1 MSNVSGTI
9 SVNVEFRDTT
19 TSSGVQSLK
28 TVTLR
33 EATEYTSGKV
43 AIITGTAGTSA
54 VNLGTLGTTTYRN
67 ASGSVVSFSAVTR
80 LAFSWSGSSTRQLIE
95 NSDNHF
101 LLRSKAGSVTIT
113 DVDSLVVSPE
123 ISTGSGTGTY
133 TIVLYGPT

>member
-19 TSSGVQSLK
+19 TATGVQSLK

-33 EATEYTSGKV
+33 EATEYTTGKV

-54 VNLGTLGTTTYRN
+54 VNLGVLGTTTYRN

-80 LAFSWSGSSTRQLIE
+80 LAFSWSGSSQRVLTEQT
-95 NSDNHF
+95 DTF
-101 LLRSKAGSVTIT
+101 FVLRSNSGSVAVT
-113 DVDSLVVSPE
+113 DVPASDVITE
-123 ISTGSGTGTY
+123 IGAGSGTGTY
-133 TIVLYGPT
+133 TIVLYGLT

>member
-33 EATEYTSGKV
+33 EATEYTTGKV

-54 VNLGTLGTTTYRN
+54 VNLGTIGNTTYRN

-80 LAFSWSGSSTRQLIE
+80 LAFSWSGSSERVLEEQI
-95 NSDNHF
+95 NMYF
-101 LLRSKAGSVTIT
+101 VLRSTAGSVAVT
-113 DVDSLVVSPE
+113 DVPVYTVRPE
-123 ISTGSGTGTY
+123 IISGLGTGNY
-133 TIVLYGPT
+133 TLVIYGT

>member
-19 TSSGVQSLK
+19 TSTGVQSLK

-33 EATEYTSGKV
+33 DATEYTTGKV

-80 LAFSWSGSSTRQLIE
+80 LAFSRSGSSERVLNEQ
-95 NSDNHF
+95 SDTYF
-101 LLRSKAGSVTIT
+101 VLRSKAGSVAVT
-113 DVDSLVVSPE
+113 DVPASTVTPE
-123 ISTGSGTGTY
+123 ISTGTGTGTY
-133 TIVLYGPT
+133 NIVLYGPT

>member
-1 MSNVSGTI
+1 MSNVTGTV

-80 LAFSWSGSSTRQLIE
+80 LAFSWSGSSERVVTEQE
-95 NSDNHF
+95 SF
-101 LLRSKAGSVTIT
+101 FVLRSKSGSVAVT
-113 DVDSLVVSPE
+113 DAPNSVVAPE
-123 ISTGSGTGTY
+123 ISSGVGTGTY

>member
-80 LAFSWSGSSTRQLIE
+80 LAFSWSGGSTAQLVE

-113 DVDSLVVSPE
+113 DVDSLVVAPQ
-123 ISTGSGTGTY
+123 ILVGTGTGTY
-133 TIVLYGPT
+133 TLVLYGT